1 MAAEFQQSRNM
12 FIVIQFVKTVS
23 KLIWW

>member
-12 FIVIQFVKTVS
+12 FIVSNF
-23 KLIWW
+23 